1 MASNTEVIMSA
12 IDKVGADNGLG
23 KQNRQ
28 AVMAMIRK
36 YHTEVNQ
43 THVSKVNELEEKVTE
58 LTSSNQA
65 LTESNKALTVSNQA
79 LTESNKVLTESLQA
93 KDTIIDKLQKD
104 TCDLQ
109 DQTDASSQYNRRDNF
124 KITGVPHNNGEDLL
138 AIIKEAT
145 KHIGREIDEKE
156 ISDFHR
162 LPKQSSGSGDTNT
175 PPIIVRVNRRCVKHE
190 ILGKKSH
197 LRSHPH
203 PSYPNL
209 GFYEDLTPLRSRML
223 YALRNRKTQG
233 GNKVYK
239 FTWSKQGRIFCRTEQ
254 QTIPSGPDRKI
265 PKPSVVNKPSDL
277 INLGFTQEEV
287 NEIISP
293 KRK

>member
-1 MASNTEVIMSA
+1 
-12 IDKVGADNGLG
+12 
-23 KQNRQ
+23 
-28 AVMAMIRK
+28 MISS
-36 YHTEVNQ
+36 NQ
-43 THVSKVNELEEKVTE
+43 TLTQSNQTLNE
-58 LTSSNQA
+58 SNQA
-65 LTESNKALTVSNQA
+65 LTESCK
-79 LTESNKVLTESLQA
+79 A
-93 KDTIIDKLQKD
+93 KDAIIAKLQKD
-104 TCDLQ
+104 TVDLQ
-109 DQTDASSQYNRRDNF
+109 DQTDASSQYTRRDNF

-145 KHIGREIDEKE
+145 KHIGHEIDERD
-156 ISDFHR
+156 ISDYHR

-175 PPIIVRVNRRCVKHE
+175 PPIIVRVNRRCVKHN

-197 LRSHPH
+197 LRTHPH
-203 PSYPNL
+203 PTYTNL

-265 PKPSVVNKPSDL
+265 PKPCVVNKPSDL